1 MFLKSFNERVSE
13 DDLSDILDALQY
25 LTDSS
30 PKYMS
35 NDMIKYQDGF
45 LALYYEDCD
54 AFNESHIHVV
64 NDIISKIGYKI
75 CSYDF
80 RNNTL
85 YLLIMTLSFLDRLY
99 KKGIELIDDVQF
111 SGYSVLD
118 RLTNKPFFSAT
129 QKKVSG
135 QIDLKND
142 DHILI
147 VIDLPAALYPK
158 IEYYIYICVEDGGD
172 GVDEF
177 EFTNKV
183 EANMEL
189 INIQLKHLGINSA
202 IKRMTGFADFNE
214 SIKFNDTVVD
224 KEPKGD
230 SFVRKGDTVSLLFD
244 GDKRIGTLHY
254 RIKGNV
260 LHGIW
265 IDVSKDFRGMKYG
278 TKIMEEIFKRAKDSN
293 CSKITLEVMKNNI
306 VAINLY
312 KKFGF
317 EIDKSDEHF
326 LDMSVNI

>member
-1 MFLKSFNERVSE
+1 MFLKSFNERVNE

-54 AFNESHIHVV
+54 TFNESHIHVV

-75 CSYDF
+75 SSFDF

-99 KKGIELIDDVQF
+99 KKGIEFIDDVHF
-111 SGYSVLD
+111 ETDRSGYLV
-118 RLTNKPFFSAT
+118 NKPFFSAT
-129 QKKVSG
+129 QKKILG
-135 QIDLKND
+135 QIDLKNED
-142 DHILI
+142 YIVI
-147 VIDLPAALYPK
+147 VIDPK
-158 IEYYIYICVEDGGD
+158 IEHYIYIGIENGGS
-172 GVDEF
+172 GIDEF

-183 EANMEL
+183 EADMEL
-189 INIQLKHLGINSA
+189 VNIQLKYLGINTA
-202 IKRMTGFADFNE
+202 IKRMTGFNDFNE
-214 SIKFNDTVVD
+214 SIRFNDTVVD

-317 EIDKSDEHF
+317 EIDKSDDHF
-326 LDMSVNI
+326 FDMSVDI

>member
-1 MFLKSFNERVSE
+1 MFLKSFNERVNE

-54 AFNESHIHVV
+54 KFNESHIHVV

-75 CSYDF
+75 SSYDF

-85 YLLIMTLSFLDRLY
+85 YLLIITLSFLDKLY
-99 KKGIELIDDVQF
+99 KKGIELLSNIQLTKTRKEKILTGEIF
-111 SGYSVLD
+111 FKELD
-118 RLTNKPFFSAT
+118 YI
-129 QKKVSG
+129 QV
-135 QIDLKND
+135 
-142 DHILI
+142 
-147 VIDLPAALYPK
+147 VINYNPE
-158 IEYYIYICVEDGGD
+158 INYYIYIAIDAAGIN
-172 GVDEF
+172 DEF

-183 EANMEL
+183 EADMEL
-189 INIQLKHLGINSA
+189 IDIQLKYLGINTA
-202 IKRMTGFADFNE
+202 IKRMTGFNDFNE
-214 SIKFNDTVVD
+214 SIRFNDAVVD

-254 RIKGNV
+254 RIEGNV
-260 LHGIW
+260 FHGIW

-317 EIDKSDEHF
+317 KIDKSDDHF
-326 LDMSVNI
+326 FDMSVDI